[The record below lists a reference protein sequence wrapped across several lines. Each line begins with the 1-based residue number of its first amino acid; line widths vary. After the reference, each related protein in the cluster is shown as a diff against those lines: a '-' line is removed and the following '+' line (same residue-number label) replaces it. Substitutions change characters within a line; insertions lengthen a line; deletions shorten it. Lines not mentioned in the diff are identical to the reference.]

1 MTSAQPEQ
9 SLTDA
14 AWIAR
19 ICSGDEGAM
28 AALYDRYA
36 RVVYAVALRVLT
48 DTGAAEEVLQ
58 DVFMQLWRN
67 PRAFDASRGSLMAW
81 LAVITRNRA
90 IDHLRKQ
97 RTHEDSA
104 ETVIAVNANAETD
117 AQRNQAVR
125 EGSQYT
131 CRNAQEQRMALEMAF
146 FDGLTHTEIAG
157 KTGQPLGTV
166 KTRIRSGLLT
176 LREALHH
183 QLARTNR
190 RRPPAVRLG
199 NTRRARVQTRG
210 ESSGRVCRLRA
221 GVVAA
226 SG

>member
-14 AWIAR
+14 ALIAR

-104 ETVIAVNANAETD
+104 
-117 AQRNQAVR
+117 
-125 EGSQYT
+125 
-131 CRNAQEQRMALEMAF
+131 
-146 FDGLTHTEIAG
+146 
-157 KTGQPLGTV
+157 
-166 KTRIRSGLLT
+166 
-176 LREALHH
+176 
-183 QLARTNR
+183 
-190 RRPPAVRLG
+190 
-199 NTRRARVQTRG
+199 
-210 ESSGRVCRLRA
+210 
-221 GVVAA
+221 
-226 SG
+226 